1 MPVILDIIN
10 INDNNIKKS
19 AEKYDIQQSEKQV
32 SKLQVALWHIHDH
45 VNMQ

>member
-19 AEKYDIQQSEKQV
+19 AEKYDIQV